1 MSDNAMNENFFDSLG
16 QDNPGT
22 SGLDGQQGGE
32 NGANKGNNIS
42 DNQVDT
48 TGGAVG
54 GSLNEPMNEDADLF
68 DLKQRVKGMDEE
80 AARLIQ
86 LQNEMEQQ
94 MKSTSSPTASFGAP
108 YPGFMTQEEKMEV
121 DSRSIY
127 VGNVDYS
134 ATAQELEA
142 HFHGC
147 GSINRVTILCDKFTG
162 HPKGFAYIEFGD
174 KDAIQTAMA
183 LDDSLFKGRQI
194 KVVCKR
200 TNKPGIS
207 TTDRFPRG
215 SMRGGGGMPG
225 FGAPF
230 AGRGRA
236 AAFGGPAGARGGFN
250 PYMRSYRGRIVK
262 GGRGAPGFYNYAP
275 Y

>member
-1 MSDNAMNENFFDSLG
+1 MSENTNSNDNFFGDPQSSE
-16 QDNPGT
+16 T
-22 SGLDGQQGGE
+22 GE
-32 NGANKGNNIS
+32 NGGASGGGINQLS
-42 DNQVDT
+42 DNQVGT
-48 TGGAVG
+48 TGGII
-54 GSLNEPMNEDADLF
+54 SQEPMNEDADIL
-68 DLKQRVKGMDEE
+68 DIKQRVKGMDEE

-86 LQNEMEQQ
+86 LQSEMEQQ
-94 MKSTSSPTASFGAP
+94 MKSTSSPTASFGGAA
-108 YPGFMTQEEKMEV
+108 YAGFLSAEEKMEV

-162 HPKGFAYIEFGD
+162 HPKGFAYVEFGD

-183 LDDSLFKGRQI
+183 LDESLFKGRQI

-207 TTDRFPRG
+207 STDRFPRG
-215 SMRGGGGMPG
+215 RGAAAAGVGGFRGRGSMYGHGAARGGAGFSPYMRGT
-225 FGAPF
+225 F
-230 AGRGRA
+230 RGRV
-236 AAFGGPAGARGGFN
+236 FRGARG
-250 PYMRSYRGRIVK
+250 
-262 GGRGAPGFYNYAP
+262 FYSPYAP